1 MKRKKFTRWLWLPIL
16 VMVVVV
22 GIGVGRRIM
31 DRRAQAAEPEEGQ
44 VVTAFVG
51 DLSAKASASGRL
63 VPQREATLALG
74 ISGRVAEVY
83 VKSGDKV
90 AAGDLLVKLEADGLQ
105 RAVRSAEQALA
116 IQEANLAELEEP
128 AAAEDIAAA
137 EAAVASAQAQLDALL
152 EGPSDAEIAATEANV
167 RAAEASL
174 WAATE
179 QRDQVAA
186 GATAAEIAAAE
197 AQLLQAELQ
206 FRQARDAHD
215 ATMKCFTS
223 PTGDEFCPGLGRAEE
238 QARYNMA
245 AAEKNLESA
254 QAALDRLLAGADEN
268 QLGAANANVS
278 AAAAQRDAAQAQLDL
293 LLAPSS
299 EAQLASARAQ
309 QAQAEAN
316 LAALSAGPSEVRVA
330 IAQAQVEQSM
340 ISLEEALD
348 NLANASL
355 VAPFD
360 GLVTA
365 VYVEVGEFATGPAV
379 DLVDT
384 ASMEVVLE
392 VDEVDIGAIS
402 LRQKAVVTLETWPD
416 QELTAVVVSIAPQAT
431 AMAEVVTYQ
440 VHLSVDAGDLP
451 LRAGMTANAELVTA
465 QREGV
470 LLVPNRAITADRSTG
485 TYTVNRLEGGAV
497 LEVQVTIG
505 LRDNWYT
512 EIRGGLT
519 EGDQLIIGEYEE
531 VLDFTQGPPGAV
543 RNMHP

>member
-1 MKRKKFTRWLWLPIL
+1 VKGKKSRRWLWLLVL

-22 GIGVGRRIM
+22 GIVVGRQIVNRG
-31 DRRAQAAEPEEGQ
+31 AQAAQPEEGQ
-44 VVTAFVG
+44 MVTAFIG
-51 DLSAKASASGRL
+51 DLSAKASASGQL

-74 ISGRVAEVY
+74 ISGRVADVF
-83 VKSGDKV
+83 VKPGDKV
-90 AAGDLLVKLEADGLQ
+90 AAGDLLAQLEADGLQ

-116 IQEANLAELEEP
+116 IQEANLAELEEE
-128 AAAEDIAAA
+128 AAAEDFAAA
-137 EAAVASAQAQLDALL
+137 EAAVTSAQAQLDALL
-152 EGPSDAEIAATEANV
+152 EGPSDEEVAATEANL
-167 RAAEASL
+167 RAAEASV
-174 WAATE
+174 WAAAE

-197 AQLLQAELQ
+197 AQLIQAELQ

-215 ATMKCFTS
+215 ATMRCFTT
-223 PTGDEFCPGLGRAEE
+223 PAGDEVCPGLGPFEE
-238 QARYNMA
+238 QTRYTMA

-293 LLAPSS
+293 LLVPSS

-309 QAQAEAN
+309 LAQAEAN
-316 LAALSAGPSEVRVA
+316 LAALSAGASEQRVA
-330 IAQAQVEQSM
+330 IAQAQVEQAV

-348 NLANASL
+348 NLANTSL

-360 GLVTA
+360 AVVTA
-365 VYVEVGEFATGPAV
+365 VYVEVGEFASGPAV

-384 ASMEVVLE
+384 ESMEVVLD

-402 LRQKAVVTLETWPD
+402 LGQEAVVTLETWPD
-416 QELTAVVVSIAPQAT
+416 EELTAEVVSIAPQAT
-431 AMAEVVTYQ
+431 AMAEIVTYQ
-440 VHLSVDAGDLP
+440 VHLRIEAGSLP

-470 LLVPNRAITADRSTG
+470 LLVPNRAITADRGTG
-485 TYTVNRLEGGAV
+485 TYTVNRLEGDTV
-497 LEVQVTIG
+497 SEVQVSIG
-505 LRDNWYT
+505 LRDNRYT
-512 EIRGGLT
+512 EIRGGLA
-519 EGDQLIIGEYEE
+519 EGDQVIIGEYEE
-531 VLDFTQGPPGAV
+531 VLDFSQGPPSAV
-543 RNMHP
+543 RNMRP